1 MQLEEIKE
9 DDVIFNFPDFFEN
22 NKNYYIIVDDQEK
35 EIGIFG
41 IKKLFQFIEDTC
53 EISLYI
59 FKDKRYHP
67 QYKKIIKYLL
77 DYPFLV
83 NFNCI
88 LIHTTEKSVQTFLK
102 SCKKWNVHQLTS
114 KDETWFFRKKI

>member
-1 MQLEEIKE
+1 MYLEEIE
-9 DDVIFNFPDFFEN
+9 ESELYNTFNLFCE
-22 NKNYYIIVDDQEK
+22 KSKRYYIIIDDNEN
-35 EIGIFG
+35 EIGVFG

-59 FKDKRYHP
+59 FKNKRYHP
-67 QYKKIIKYLL
+67 QYKKIIKFLL

-102 SCKKWNVHQLTS
+102 ACKKWNVKQLTP